1 MPLKLEPQ
9 APLEVKLTETHA
21 IYTADLPPAHT
32 AAGQAA
38 LDYEVLDDLREIE
51 ALSEEWDALL
61 DQSPCNRAFSSSV
74 WYVTACRVTPSL
86 SPHLITARR
95 GASLVGVLPLAFD
108 GGTKEALF
116 PSKMS
121 NYNDVVARHDDAEA
135 AAGLLRHAFNGP
147 KPYEKINLWWIRKS
161 SNAARAARLLA
172 AAGECEEPFR
182 VERDYA
188 YLSLPPSYDEFL
200 KGRSRVFRKGLLR
213 AQRKARADGLRVREL
228 MPDDFPAGRLP
239 ETFLRLHL
247 SRFGERSC
255 FRQPGNLAF
264 ARLALPLLFARRQ
277 MRVFALLR
285 GEEIVG
291 IDLSMVGA
299 TSLCTW
305 NGGFLPGVEAWS
317 PGKLLID
324 EGIRR
329 ACELRLREYDLL
341 RGAYDWKMAWADCIR
356 EVGRLEFTAR

>member
-1 MPLKLEPQ
+1 M
-9 APLEVKLTETHA
+9 
-21 IYTADLPPAHT
+21 YTADIPPADA

-38 LDYEVLDDLREIE
+38 LAYEVLDDLREIE
-51 ALSEEWDALL
+51 ALSDEWDALL
-61 DQSPCNRAFSSSV
+61 EQSPCNRAFSSPA

-95 GASLVGVLPLAFD
+95 GAALVGVLPLAVD
-108 GGTKEALF
+108 GGAKEAVF

-121 NYNDVVARHDDAEA
+121 NYNDIVARRDDAAA
-135 AAGLLRHAFNGP
+135 AAGLLRHALDGP
-147 KPYEKINLWWIRKS
+147 QPYEKLNLWWIRKS

-172 AAGECEEPFR
+172 EAGEVGESFS

-200 KGRSRVFRKGLLR
+200 KGRSRVFRKSLLR

-228 MPDDFPAGRLP
+228 TPEDLPPGRLP

-247 SRFGERSC
+247 ARFGERSC
-255 FRQPGNLAF
+255 FRSPGNLAF
-264 ARLALPLLFARRQ
+264 ARLALPLLFARGQ

-285 GEEIVG
+285 GEEVVG
-291 IDLSMVGA
+291 VDLSTAGA

-305 NGGFLPGVEAWS
+305 NGGFLPEVEGWS

-341 RGAYDWKMAWADCIR
+341 RGAYGWKMAWADRVR
-356 EVGRLEFTAR
+356 EVGRLEFAAR

>member
-1 MPLKLEPQ
+1 M
-9 APLEVKLTETHA
+9 
-21 IYTADLPPAHT
+21 YTADFPPAHT

-38 LDYEVLDDLREIE
+38 LTYEVLDDLGEIE
-51 ALSEEWDALL
+51 ALSAEWDVLL
-61 DQSPCNRAFSSSV
+61 EQSPCNRAFSSSA

-95 GASLVGVLPLAFD
+95 GAALAGIFPLAVD
-108 GGTKEALF
+108 GGAKEAVF

-121 NYNDVVARHDDAEA
+121 NYNDIVARHDDSA
-135 AAGLLRHAFNGP
+135 AAVGLLRHALAGP
-147 KPYEKINLWWIRKS
+147 KPYEKIDLWWIRKS

-172 AAGECEEPFR
+172 AAGAAGEPFR

-200 KGRSRVFRKGLLR
+200 KGRSRVFRKSLLR
-213 AQRKARADGLRVREL
+213 TQRKARADGLRVREL
-228 MPDDFPAGRLP
+228 TPDDFPPSQLP

-247 SRFGERSC
+247 GRFGERSC
-255 FRQPGNLAF
+255 FQSPGNLAF

-291 IDLSMVGA
+291 VDLSMAGA

-305 NGGFLPGVEAWS
+305 NGGFLPEVEGWS

-341 RGAYDWKMAWADCIR
+341 RGAYDWKMDWADRVR